1 MKGAIGIGMVFIAM
15 SVLLYLGLSMVASI
29 PEPAADSDEYETYQG
44 LSKILDISYSGFWI
58 VLILIAVMAIIAA
71 FKIKVF

>member
-29 PEPAADSDEYETYQG
+29 PEPAADSDEYET
-44 LSKILDISYSGFWI
+44 
-58 VLILIAVMAIIAA
+58 
-71 FKIKVF
+71 